1 MDIQALFERSTGKWV
16 SQRTSHHLLAN
27 KSESAR
33 SDLMVEA
40 LAKDDPA
47 VVQLCQQQGFE
58 PALVVSSLKMSWKS
72 IIPSSPSPQVGSSV
86 LVAVADAENPHQGTL
101 ISQVK
106 PGQLTQ
112 GRYSMGDDE
121 VLTLITETD
130 ALHSEE
136 RIWFAGPNFRLRTG
150 VVKRSGGFE
159 VASFCSEIR
168 LGDVPTAAAS
178 GTAEAKS

>member
-16 SQRTSHHLLAN
+16 SQRTSHHLVEN
-27 KSESAR
+27 RSESAR

-40 LAKDDPA
+40 LTKDDPA
-47 VVQLCQQQGFE
+47 VVQLCQQQGFD
-58 PALVVSSLKMSWKS
+58 PDLAVSGLKMSWKS
-72 IIPSSPSPQVGSSV
+72 IVVSSPSPQVGTSL
-86 LVAVADAENPHQGTL
+86 LVAIADADHPNQGNL
-101 ISQVK
+101 VSQVK
-106 PGQLTQ
+106 TGQPTK

-130 ALHSEE
+130 ALYAEE

-168 LGDVPTAAAS
+168 LGDVPSAATT